1 MYLWLRTTFV
11 KKGKLAKKS
20 RKYSKQIK
28 QKTPTRATK
37 QRLVQIP
44 PLISVSLNELLL
56 KKKKNL

>member
-20 RKYSKQIK
+20 RKYIQKQIK
-28 QKTPTRATK
+28 QKTPTRAPE

-56 KKKKNL
+56 KKKIL